1 MNTEGITE
9 DLFKAFLV
17 YLISHNRPVSEI
29 LSPNLKDISNV
40 FVKEFKG
47 MTFDDVS
54 LEELYDTRR
63 ELIDV
68 IHQTFKEPDK
78 KFLLTFKS
86 GDPDWSLLNID
97 IARELPSVR
106 WKLRN
111 IRNMRDGKREAALR
125 KLEAVLR

>member
-1 MNTEGITE
+1 
-9 DLFKAFLV
+9 
-17 YLISHNRPVSEI
+17 
-29 LSPNLKDISNV
+29 LKDISNV

>member
-1 MNTEGITE
+1 LIEITPFSSKWSF
-9 DLFKAFLV
+9 LSAF
-17 YLISHNRPVSEI
+17 SRSWSRNPA
-29 LSPNLKDISNV
+29 SPNLKDISNV